1 MLSIFLQLFYERLSY
16 SIIYLLV
23 YYLLLQGTFCKLAL
37 GDDLNIVAQGT
48 VFMDNEPNAT
58 VHGIPLA
65 STDVR
70 VSIDVAFQK
79 NAILPRPVRDEL
91 ILVSH
96 AIGSIVAWPK
106 KFVITS
112 NNEVNYFIMP
122 YIQISRL
129 LFCV

>member
-1 MLSIFLQLFYERLSY
+1 M
-16 SIIYLLV
+16 V

-70 VSIDVAFQK
+70 VSIYVAYQK
-79 NAILPRPVRDEL
+79 NAILPWPVHDEL
-91 ILVSH
+91 ILVSQ
-96 AIGSIVAWPK
+96 AIGSIVACHK
-106 KFVITS
+106 KIIITS
-112 NNEVNYFIMP
+112 NNEVNYFITP
-122 YIQISRL
+122 YIQIGRL

>member
-1 MLSIFLQLFYERLSY
+1 M
-16 SIIYLLV
+16 LV

>member
-1 MLSIFLQLFYERLSY
+1 M
-16 SIIYLLV
+16 LV

-37 GDDLNIVAQGT
+37 GDDLNIVSQGM
-48 VFMDNEPNAT
+48 VFVDNEPNAT

-106 KFVITS
+106 QFVITS